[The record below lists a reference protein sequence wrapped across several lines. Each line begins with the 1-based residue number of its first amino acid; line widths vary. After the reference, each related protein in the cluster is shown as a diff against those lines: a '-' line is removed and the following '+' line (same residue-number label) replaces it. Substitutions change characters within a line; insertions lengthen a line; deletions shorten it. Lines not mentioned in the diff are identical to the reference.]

1 MDSHI
6 QVGIVSIRARLGAQ
20 VVVIVAVFGRAA
32 KGELSRPATCAVNS
46 KLTDASD
53 GQWRRRAK
61 RTRSR
66 QRRRS
71 CCCKPPPSL
80 GRCRCPAKNEAWR
93 KREAHGAGTLIHAL
107 ALARLVKPSPLAGR
121 AVALVVFR
129 QRGGAQQAQHAD
141 WRLRE
146 SDGLRDECPSVVS
159 GGVTYSHRDKNT
171 PPDRHRGD
179 IQPSGSPALSV
190 RPTLLFWLPA
200 CVRRRAPAP
209 CWRLLVIQRMA
220 RYPRSRTLPA
230 RLRDLWPHPPGAGRC
245 GYCSVWQQPRRSLC
259 GVHGQHQVPPTS
271 RVPQSQPPP
280 MQASRKQRAWP
291 PTGAS
296 PLVRSSMRR
305 RWPPAAV
312 RAPARPKESGSA
324 AWFGR
329 LLTV

>member
-1 MDSHI
+1 M
-6 QVGIVSIRARLGAQ
+6 
-20 VVVIVAVFGRAA
+20 
-32 KGELSRPATCAVNS
+32 
-46 KLTDASD
+46 
-53 GQWRRRAK
+53 
-61 RTRSR
+61 
-66 QRRRS
+66 
-71 CCCKPPPSL
+71 
-80 GRCRCPAKNEAWR
+80 
-93 KREAHGAGTLIHAL
+93 
-107 ALARLVKPSPLAGR
+107 
-121 AVALVVFR
+121 
-129 QRGGAQQAQHAD
+129 
-141 WRLRE
+141 
-146 SDGLRDECPSVVS
+146 RDECPSVVS

-271 RVPQSQPPP
+271 RAPQSQPPP

-329 LLTV
+329 PLTV